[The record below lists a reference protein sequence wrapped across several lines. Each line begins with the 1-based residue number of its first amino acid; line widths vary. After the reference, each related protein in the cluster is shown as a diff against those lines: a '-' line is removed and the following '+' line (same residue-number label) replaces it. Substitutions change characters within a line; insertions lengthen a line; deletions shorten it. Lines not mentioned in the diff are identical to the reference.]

1 MDENILTNESRD
13 DEISGDNIIQT
24 PSGKAAG
31 INHMSGM
38 VKGNHAI
45 NQINKASFTNQPGI
59 KRNKPAK
66 SGSVN
71 TSKLINTASI

>member
-13 DEISGDNIIQT
+13 DEISADHGPLT

-31 INHMSGM
+31 INHMSGV

-45 NQINKASFTNQPGI
+45 NAIHKGSFNNQ
-59 KRNKPAK
+59 
-66 SGSVN
+66 
-71 TSKLINTASI
+71 